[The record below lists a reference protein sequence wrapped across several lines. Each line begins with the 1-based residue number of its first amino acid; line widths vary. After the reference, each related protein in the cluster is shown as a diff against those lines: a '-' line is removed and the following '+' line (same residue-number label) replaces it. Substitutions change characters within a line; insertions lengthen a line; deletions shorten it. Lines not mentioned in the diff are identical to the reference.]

1 MWPSPLG
8 KQLKG
13 WTNIAKDIGIVNK
26 VWKSVPWGIIP
37 IAVVYRTDWA
47 KEVGYDK
54 FPDTYDEMLVLCR
67 KMKEKGHYSG
77 FALGRSIGD
86 ANQSHYPMLW
96 AHGGAECTKDSKR
109 VAINSPGTAKA
120 VDYVRKLFKEAEI
133 EDVFSWDDS
142 SNNRA
147 FLAGELACTGNA
159 ASIYWAE
166 TKNAPQLRA
175 VTNHALWPK
184 GPAGRF
190 GYSSALGLGIFKFS
204 KFQKEAKAF
213 ITWLIQ
219 PKQYSAWIGVGEGQ
233 IAGLLNF
240 YEDDPVWKKDP
251 KLEVIREIPEVR
263 ADARVPW
270 AADPARGRGDGQI
283 RAREHV
289 RPSLQGH
296 VHAGYDQA
304 GRGGAEGDLRQS
316 VGSTPG
322 RRGEWPPSRT
332 QNDCRHDPWVSRFLK
347 PEALTGYFLISPAV
361 FLMLVLLAY
370 PFVLA
375 VWISMTDRVL
385 GEPGKFIWFQNFFK
399 LLQDPLFRETVW
411 NSFIYTITTV
421 FFKMFLGVILALLLN
436 QEIPCRNLIRG
447 AILLPWIVPTS
458 LSVLTWLW
466 MFDSLFSIVNY
477 ILLGLGLISRK
488 VPWLGDPFWAMVS
501 VIIVN
506 TWRGLPFFAISFL
519 AGLMTIPRELYEAAE
534 VDGALR
540 FRQFWHITLPLLQ
553 PIIAVVV
560 LFSTIWTFADFQ
572 IVYILTHGGPINATQ
587 IFATMAYD
595 VALVAGRIGEGSA
608 ISLFLFPALL
618 VVIILM
624 LRYLR
629 RD

>member
-1 MWPSPLG
+1 
-8 KQLKG
+8 
-13 WTNIAKDIGIVNK
+13 
-26 VWKSVPWGIIP
+26 
-37 IAVVYRTDWA
+37 
-47 KEVGYDK
+47 
-54 FPDTYDEMLVLCR
+54 
-67 KMKEKGHYSG
+67 
-77 FALGRSIGD
+77 
-86 ANQSHYPMLW
+86 
-96 AHGGAECTKDSKR
+96 
-109 VAINSPGTAKA
+109 
-120 VDYVRKLFKEAEI
+120 
-133 EDVFSWDDS
+133 
-142 SNNRA
+142 
-147 FLAGELACTGNA
+147 
-159 ASIYWAE
+159 
-166 TKNAPQLRA
+166 
-175 VTNHALWPK
+175 
-184 GPAGRF
+184 
-190 GYSSALGLGIFKFS
+190 
-204 KFQKEAKAF
+204 
-213 ITWLIQ
+213 
-219 PKQYSAWIGVGEGQ
+219 
-233 IAGLLNF
+233 
-240 YEDDPVWKKDP
+240 
-251 KLEVIREIPEVR
+251 
-263 ADARVPW
+263 
-270 AADPARGRGDGQI
+270 
-283 RAREHV
+283 
-289 RPSLQGH
+289 
-296 VHAGYDQA
+296 
-304 GRGGAEGDLRQS
+304 
-316 VGSTPG
+316 
-322 RRGEWPPSRT
+322 
-332 QNDCRHDPWVSRFLK
+332 
-347 PEALTGYFLISPAV
+347 
-361 FLMLVLLAY
+361 MLVLLAY

-375 VWISMTDRVL
+375 VWISLTDRVL

-506 TWRGLPFFAISFL
+506 TWRGLPFFAVSFL
-519 AGLMTIPRELYEAAE
+519 AGLMTIPKELYEAAE